1 MQWLCIK
8 SNLGPASSTSN
19 WFSLEVAIKLFGN
32 VFTTP
37 YSMDYLIIS
46 GIQIAISEDIKLMG
60 ALNLSLLNLR
70 DELLFQSDITDVW
83 KMLTN
88 LFYSYNRMWD
98 DCTANIVGKSDKK
111 KVVLCW
117 YNFLNLSWENIFLL
131 LIALWWKYVDK

>member
-8 SNLGPASSTSN
+8 SNLGPAPSRSN

-46 GIQIAISEDIKLMG
+46 GIQIAISEDNKLMK
-60 ALNLSLLNLR
+60 ALNLSLLNLG

-83 KMLTN
+83 K
-88 LFYSYNRMWD
+88 SAD
-98 DCTANIVGKSDKK
+98 
-111 KVVLCW
+111 
-117 YNFLNLSWENIFLL
+117 
-131 LIALWWKYVDK
+131 